1 MPNEEHL
8 KILQEGIAA
17 WNKWR
22 DEHPEIQPDLTEAD
36 LRCKILDDERLYDV
50 SVRRSPWLTLIG
62 SNGPARKKWGSVT
75 GLHPRKGCELGD
87 TFCWEIS

>member
-1 MPNEEHL
+1 MPNEEHP

-36 LRCKILDDERLYDV
+36 LRCKILDDERLYD
-50 SVRRSPWLTLIG
+50 PTL
-62 SNGPARKKWGSVT
+62 
-75 GLHPRKGCELGD
+75 
-87 TFCWEIS
+87 EID